1 MNIRKYL
8 LITDTSYD
16 DPNPG
21 DILIGKG
28 IEYLLLQAEKEL
40 CNFPIFRYTN
50 IFNVYK
56 LDDNK
61 WLELVEDI
69 DYIILCGTPQL
80 SHHIPPWFSES
91 FYNKLRL
98 AKKHN
103 KRIANL
109 WIGIVNQNY
118 TNYKNINP
126 IINSHKSFIQKN
138 FSVYDLIVSRSPITK
153 QVLDKY
159 NIQNYLLYDLVCY
172 SPFYYDIKP
181 KNSSVNLVVVRNLG
195 DINDKVANN
204 LQLLAQVKLDKTRPT
219 LYLAH
224 DLTDYRIFKRYF
236 PNIVC
241 VNNPK
246 SLVEIYSHANQVISL
261 RVHGSVLASVYKR
274 PVIHI
279 LVDSRSTILEHL
291 GLKVYSF
298 KDFLESPLECNFHIA
313 SVDNSKLV
321 KDKNLFISVFY
332 KHMQIKL
339 GKSTLQDTLR
349 YFDSEYWTKKNK
361 SNYSS
366 AIIRTSIQRT
376 LADIISKLHFKQGL
390 ELGCGGGYFI
400 YLMNTKG
407 KRFVGVDISK
417 YAIDEGINKLGLKD
431 QIFVSSIHDLSM
443 FPNNSFDIVYSQ
455 QVLEHLPTELVPLL
469 IKELKRVCKKGCL
482 LYLFLVLGYED
493 QIAKADNDIDK
504 THINL
509 KPKEWWD
516 YQFSKEGFKPINTD
530 YIGSV
535 KITNINE
542 IKNTHRIFYIKS

>member
-56 LDDNK
+56 LDDSK
-61 WLELVEDI
+61 WLELIEDI
-69 DYIILCGTPQL
+69 DHIILCGTPQL

-103 KRIANL
+103 KKIANL
-109 WIGIVNQNY
+109 WIGIVNQDY

-153 QVLDKY
+153 QVLDKC
-159 NIQNYLLYDLVCY
+159 NIQNYLLYDSVCY
-172 SPFYYDIKP
+172 APFYYDIRP
-181 KNSSVNLVVVRNLG
+181 KNNAVNLVVVRNLG
-195 DINDKVANN
+195 DVNDEVAKN
-204 LQLLAQVKLDKTRPT
+204 LQLLAQTKLDKTRPT

-291 GLKVYSF
+291 GLKVYNF
-298 KDFLESPLECNFHIA
+298 KDFLERPLECDFHIA
-313 SVDNSKLV
+313 SVDNSKLD

-332 KHMQIKL
+332 KHMQVKL

-400 YLMNTKG
+400 YLMNTKN
-407 KRFVGVDISK
+407 KCFVGVDISK

-431 QIFVSSIHDLSM
+431 QLFVSSIHDLSM
-443 FPNNSFDIVYSQ
+443 FPDNSFDIVYSQ

-493 QIAKADNDIDK
+493 QIAKADNDVDK

-509 KPKEWWD
+509 KSKAWWD

-530 YIGSV
+530 YIGNI
-535 KITNINE
+535 KIADIDE
-542 IKNTHRIFYIKS
+542 IKKIHRIFYIKC